1 MTPLRPARN
10 ERPEEQ
16 PRLALP
22 APAAVTVSTILFRLF
37 RPREP
42 RSIEIARASVHLH
55 YRDRVLRLPHR
66 RIAGVGILRRPGFA
80 NLVLRSDEAVHTL
93 GGLSRNRAAALA
105 CSIAAA
111 RESWWRTAI
120 ADETSTLDAL
130 HRSLDWLDDPP
141 EHVGDAAGERLAA
154 AARACIDALSGHWP
168 ETLSDTPEF
177 AAYETVRKFA
187 EDPNRAIHAANRR
200 YIARELADSRDLFD
214 RIESRP
220 LTDEQRRAVAIDE
233 KRNLVIASAGSGKTS
248 VIVAKAAW
256 LIRKGLRQPSE
267 ILLVAFARDARG
279 EMEDRIASRFGG
291 APEGLTVKTF
301 HALGLS
307 ILSAVDGRAPSLS
320 HAAEDPQ
327 KLLGLVKQ
335 IVSEL
340 LADPAHTA
348 ALMNWLQNRFE
359 PDRSDSEFANL
370 GEYYDYI
377 RQFDLRSLK
386 GDRVRSFDECEIA
399 NFLYLNGVPYEYE
412 ARYEHDTATAER
424 RQYRPDFHLTE
435 AGVYIE
441 HFGLDAHGRPPPY
454 LDGEAYLR
462 DRAWKLA
469 LHRKHD
475 TDLIETFSHQRTN
488 GILQRVLANALAERA
503 IALAPIPAEEVFA
516 ALEEQGRIDPFVRLA
531 ATFLH
536 HFNSAGLSYDELAVR
551 IATSRGRERG
561 EAFLAVFRPI
571 AEGYRRILHEDGLID
586 FNDMIHRAARL
597 VEEGHY
603 RSEWTYILIDEFQ
616 DISPARARLLKA
628 LVDRAPGNRLFAVG
642 DDWQAIS
649 RFAGSDIS
657 IMRDFDKHFG
667 EAAQLRLETTFRC
680 PDRLA
685 EAATR
690 FVLRNPAQIPKTV
703 RSPRRAAGPCIHVG
717 LAAREGVPLLNEAL
731 NLAAADAGRYDN
743 KPDVLILGR
752 YNRLKPDIRA
762 LGRAWRGLSLSF
774 RTIHASKGLEA
785 DYVIVLGLNGGKY
798 AFPTEISD
806 DPLLDLVLSR
816 PEAHPNAEE
825 RRLFYV
831 ALTRARR
838 RVFLIAGD
846 GPPSSFATELV
857 HGGYDITLFGRRPAP
872 ETPCPAC
879 TGGRLQPREHPRT
892 GETFYGCSNYP
903 LCRHGQPACPSCG
916 TGLPV
921 RRQHDFECTD
931 CKIELEACP
940 RCDGWLR
947 TKTGR
952 SGEFLGCSNYPA
964 CGHTRSIR
972 RDTARRSRAFGQA
985 R

>member
-1 MTPLRPARN
+1 MT
-10 ERPEEQ
+10 
-16 PRLALP
+16 LP
-22 APAAVTVSTILFRLF
+22 SFLFRLI
-37 RPREP
+37 RPREA
-42 RSIEIARASVHLH
+42 RSLEIAPASVRLG

-66 RIAGVGILRRPGFA
+66 RIAAVETRTHVGYA
-80 NLVLRSDEAVHTL
+80 NLVLHTGETAHTL
-93 GGLSRNRAAALA
+93 PGLSRSRASALAREIEEARQKWWRAA
-105 CSIAAA
+105 IAAEA
-111 RESWWRTAI
+111 TTI
-120 ADETSTLDAL
+120 DAL
-130 HRSLDWLDDPP
+130 RRSLDWLEDPP
-141 EHVGDAAGERLAA
+141 EHVGDAAGARLAA
-154 AARACIDALSGHWP
+154 AARACVEALSGPWP
-168 ETLSDTPEF
+168 ETLREAPEF
-177 AAYETVRKFA
+177 AAFEAVREFSRNA
-187 EDPNRAIHAANRR
+187 EDALDAANRR
-200 YIARELADSRDLFD
+200 YLARELADSRDLFD

-233 KRNLVIASAGSGKTS
+233 KRNLVIAAAGSGKTS

-256 LIRKGLRQPSE
+256 LIRKGRRQPSE
-267 ILLVAFARDARG
+267 ILLLAFARDARG

-307 ILSAVDGRAPSLS
+307 ILRAVDGRAPSLS
-320 HAAEDPQ
+320 RAAEDPQ
-327 KLLGLVKQ
+327 KLFGLVKQ

-340 LADPAHTA
+340 LADPAHTT
-348 ALMNWLQNRFE
+348 ALMNWLQNRFGPE
-359 PDRSDSEFANL
+359 RSDNEFANL

-424 RQYRPDFHLTE
+424 HQYRPDFHLTE

-441 HFGLDAHGRPPPY
+441 HFGLDARGNPPPY

-469 LHRKHD
+469 LHRKHN
-475 TDLIETFSHQRTN
+475 TELIETFSHQRSN
-488 GILQRVLANALAERA
+488 GVLHRVLANALAERA
-503 IALAPIPAEEVFA
+503 VKLAPIPAEEVFA

-536 HFNSAGLSYDELAVR
+536 HFNSAGLSYEQLAVR
-551 IATSRGRERG
+551 IAATRARERG

-571 AEGYRRILHEDGLID
+571 AEGYRRILHQDGSID
-586 FNDMIHRAARL
+586 FNDMIHRAASL
-597 VEEGHY
+597 VEEGRY
-603 RSEWTYILIDEFQ
+603 RSQWTYILIDEFQ

-628 LVDRAPGNRLFAVG
+628 LVDQSPGNRLFAVG

-657 IMRDFDKHFG
+657 IMRDFDTHFG
-667 EAAQLRLETTFRC
+667 EAAPLRLETTFRC

-690 FVLRNPAQIPKTV
+690 FVLQNPAQIPKTV
-703 RSPRRAAGPCIHVG
+703 RSTRRAGGPCIHVG
-717 LAAREGVPLLNEAL
+717 LAANEGMTLLNEAL
-731 NLAAADAGRYDN
+731 KLAAGDAERYDN

-785 DYVIVLGLNGGKY
+785 DYVIVLGLNGGQY
-798 AFPTEISD
+798 GFPTEIAD
-806 DPLLDLVLSR
+806 DPLLDLVLSK

-838 RVFLIAGD
+838 HVFLIAD
-846 GPPSSFATELV
+846 GGSPSSFATELV

-879 TGGRLQPREHPRT
+879 TGGRLQRREHPHT
-892 GETFYGCSNYP
+892 GKTFYGCSNYP
-903 LCRHGQPACPSCG
+903 LCRYGQPACPGCG

-921 RRQHDFECTD
+921 RRQRGFQCTD
-931 CKIELEACP
+931 CRLELAACP
-940 RCDGWLR
+940 RCEGWLQ

-952 SGEFLGCSNYPA
+952 SGEFLGCSNYPT
-964 CGHTRSIR
+964 CGYTRSIE
-972 RDTARRSRAFGQA
+972 RDPAGRSRAPA
-985 R
+985 RGM